1 MAQNKD
7 DFSALIQAF
16 RENDERRINALL
28 LELYDR
34 LEMYLR
40 VVYDC
45 DTELAKDIVQ
55 TAMNRV
61 IKKINEEAIL
71 DSKSLLS
78 YCMISCKNQFFRLVK
93 DEKKR
98 SLQTV

>member
-16 RENDERRINALL
+16 KENDERRINALL
-28 LELYDR
+28 LELYNR

-55 TAMNRV
+55 TAMKRV
-61 IKKINEEAIL
+61 IKKINDDPYML
-71 DSKSLLS
+71 FKKVVRQNKRHTLS
-78 YCMISCKNQFFRLVK
+78 NLYFYKIAK
-93 DEKKR
+93 
-98 SLQTV
+98 

>member
-16 RENDERRINALL
+16 MENDERRINALL
-28 LELYDR
+28 LQLYDR

-55 TAMNRV
+55 TVMKRV
-61 IKKINEEAIL
+61 IKKINDGITIFF
-71 DSKSLLS
+71 KSNFS
-78 YCMISCKNQFFRLVK
+78 IHF
-93 DEKKR
+93 KKLTR
-98 SLQTV
+98 T